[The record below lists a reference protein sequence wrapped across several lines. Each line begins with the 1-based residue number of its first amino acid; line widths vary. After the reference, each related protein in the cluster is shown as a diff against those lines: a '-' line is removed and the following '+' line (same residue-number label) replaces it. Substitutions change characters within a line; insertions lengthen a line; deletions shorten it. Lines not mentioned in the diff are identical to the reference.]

1 MTSPMKKT
9 FFATLALTL
18 GFLTPA
24 RAAASPDQA
33 IGNLLDAAF
42 APSAAFDG
50 SRPGSGAVFAPVSG
64 RYHLAPGAAKPA
76 GNPTSAALAP
86 QTPEAPA
93 DVAPT
98 SARGISGGHV
108 GLYSED
114 DFELGTGR
122 CSLCRGPREGKWY
135 FLDEVIATP
144 KSGPPALVW
153 IGSHELIEGA
163 TLSKDGTTIRLP
175 DGTEMPFALTPQI
188 ASNRSYYDASSV
200 AFLSARTLRIRGEFA
215 LVNGVRT
222 LVARTIWPED
232 FKITP
237 EALGTADAASAGDI
251 DKLVAADKGGTKK
264 PFSAKLLWEKPGA
277 ERAWTDKP
285 VMGFMLNG
293 GQGDDDEA
301 LAGHFSFFTG
311 VYPAG
316 GSMADW
322 MFDNF
327 YDMDLV
333 SEKGIVAS
341 MVPMD
346 KYMADLNSG
355 QSWYRPTDMLVLVMK
370 DKRAPLQL
378 QEKFKDQYAKYY
390 SHEIKYDRTHKTCAA
405 LIVDPLK
412 EEGWRVPEQGPT
424 PKLIALAFSKA
435 IGLKDPEAG
444 KNIYATLREEP
455 TRVFPRASFDSAGG
469 QLLSMAGADGAEP
482 LGRELSP
489 FEKQI
494 QEDLVAIL
502 FVRLPQLPS
511 SRAFGSDPAGGVF
524 DYFKRTPLDRAK
536 WKTTPSVPR
545 SFPPAH

>member
-1 MTSPMKKT
+1 
-9 FFATLALTL
+9 
-18 GFLTPA
+18 
-24 RAAASPDQA
+24 
-33 IGNLLDAAF
+33 
-42 APSAAFDG
+42 
-50 SRPGSGAVFAPVSG
+50 
-64 RYHLAPGAAKPA
+64 
-76 GNPTSAALAP
+76 
-86 QTPEAPA
+86 
-93 DVAPT
+93 
-98 SARGISGGHV
+98 
-108 GLYSED
+108 
-114 DFELGTGR
+114 
-122 CSLCRGPREGKWY
+122 
-135 FLDEVIATP
+135 VIATP

-163 TLSKDGTTIRLP
+163 TLSKDGATIRLK
-175 DGTEMPFALTPQI
+175 DGTELPFALTPQL
-188 ASNRSYYDASSV
+188 ASNRSYYDASSI
-200 AFLSARTLRIRGEFA
+200 AFYGARTLRIRGEYA

-237 EALGTADAASAGDI
+237 ETLKTADAASSDDI
-251 DKLVAADKGGTKK
+251 DKLVAADKGGAKA
-264 PFSAKLLWEKPGA
+264 PFSAQLLWERPGA
-277 ERAWTDKP
+277 GRDWADKT

-293 GQGDDDEA
+293 AQGDDDEA

-355 QSWYRPTDMLVLVMK
+355 QSWYRPTDMMVLVMK
-370 DKRAPLQL
+370 DKRAPLEL

-412 EEGWRVPEQGPT
+412 DDGWRVPADGPT
-424 PKLIALAFSKA
+424 PAPIAAIVSKLVQATS
-435 IGLKDPEAG
+435 KDPNAG
-444 KNIYATLREEP
+444 KQIYDTLREEP
-455 TRVFPRASFDSAGG
+455 TRVFPRPAFDSAGG
-469 QLLSMAGADGAEP
+469 DLLKMVGAPGADP
-482 LGRELSP
+482 VGRELTP
-489 FEKQI
+489 FEKEI

-502 FVRLPQLPS
+502 FVRLPQIPS
-511 SRAFGSDPAGGVF
+511 SRAFGRDPAGGVF
-524 DYFKRTPLDRAK
+524 DYFTRTPLDHAK

-545 SFPPAH
+545 PFPPPH